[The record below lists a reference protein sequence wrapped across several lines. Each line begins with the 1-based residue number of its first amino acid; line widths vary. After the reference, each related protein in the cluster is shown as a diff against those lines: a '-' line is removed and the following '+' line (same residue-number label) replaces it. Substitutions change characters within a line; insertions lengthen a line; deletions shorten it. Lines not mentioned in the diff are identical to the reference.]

1 MKNDL
6 MKLVC
11 WFCRHLTFNDLA
23 SVVPVLQEV
32 LTGSRQMEL
41 KTEEDRPPHYREF
54 RVDPTPPLGA

>member
-1 MKNDL
+1 VKNDL
-6 MKLVC
+6 LKLVR

-41 KTEEDRPPHYREF
+41 KPAEDRPPIPSHPF
-54 RVDPTPPLGA
+54 SSNF